1 MSAKLL
7 LLRGDGPRE
16 HVLGAFNTL
25 GRHPENTIQIVD
37 RIVSK
42 EHCRITR
49 GPDGRF
55 VLRDVGSLNGTYVN
69 GARIGEHV
77 LQNGDQIALG
87 NTILQFVEQP
97 DATATL
103 TRKVTMMPGQV
114 QSQVRSRVDAG
125 RRFLPAHEIRDGETL
140 RADYEKLRIAHE
152 LSQKLSLEGD
162 LDNLLQKIVD
172 ETFAL
177 IRADRAVILLYDSE
191 QDALVPRYVRQK
203 NEDGEIH
210 LSQSILEEVKSKK
223 QAVLSSDAMVD
234 ERFKASKSIIMQG
247 IRSTMCVP
255 LLYDDQILGAMHMD
269 STLATGAFTEKD
281 LQLFQGIATQ
291 AAVAIQN
298 QRLAQNIEKEAATR
312 AQLQRLLSPNL
323 VDQIVQG
330 ALTLDEQ
337 GAEVEVTMLFADI
350 RGFTAMSE
358 RHTPREMVRTLNEY
372 FEVMVDVLFRH
383 GGTLDKYVGDEI
395 IGLFGAPVALAD
407 APLRAVHCGLD
418 MLRALEEFNRLRA
431 DKGEEPIHIGI
442 GINTGP
448 VIAGAIGSSQTL
460 QYTVIGDAV
469 NVAARLCSVAGPG
482 EIIISES
489 TRSSCGPVLRIEA
502 RAPVQLK
509 GKSGTMP
516 IFRVLGVEDTARE
529 PARNTQNLRPQ

>member
-1 MSAKLL
+1 
-7 LLRGDGPRE
+7 
-16 HVLGAFNTL
+16 
-25 GRHPENTIQIVD
+25 
-37 RIVSK
+37 
-42 EHCRITR
+42 
-49 GPDGRF
+49 
-55 VLRDVGSLNGTYVN
+55 
-69 GARIGEHV
+69 
-77 LQNGDQIALG
+77 
-87 NTILQFVEQP
+87 
-97 DATATL
+97 
-103 TRKVTMMPGQV
+103 
-114 QSQVRSRVDAG
+114 
-125 RRFLPAHEIRDGETL
+125 
-140 RADYEKLRIAHE
+140 
-152 LSQKLSLEGD
+152 
-162 LDNLLQKIVD
+162 
-172 ETFAL
+172 
-177 IRADRAVILLYDSE
+177 
-191 QDALVPRYVRQK
+191 
-203 NEDGEIH
+203 
-210 LSQSILEEVKSKK
+210 
-223 QAVLSSDAMVD
+223 
-234 ERFKASKSIIMQG
+234 
-247 IRSTMCVP
+247 
-255 LLYDDQILGAMHMD
+255 
-269 STLATGAFTEKD
+269 
-281 LQLFQGIATQ
+281 
-291 AAVAIQN
+291 
-298 QRLAQNIEKEAATR
+298 
-312 AQLQRLLSPNL
+312 LLSPNL